1 MCDLLYSVGIHCV
14 CELFLSATISVDSS
28 SASVLRKV
36 EKVSQNMDM
45 DMDMENMPVCFDD
58 FKKCNVNFNFK

>member
-1 MCDLLYSVGIHCV
+1 MPCMCDLLYSVGIHCV

-36 EKVSQNMDM
+36 EKVSQNV
-45 DMDMENMPVCFDD
+45 DMENMPVCFDD

>member
-36 EKVSQNMDM
+36 EKVSQNV
-45 DMDMENMPVCFDD
+45 DMENMPVCFDD